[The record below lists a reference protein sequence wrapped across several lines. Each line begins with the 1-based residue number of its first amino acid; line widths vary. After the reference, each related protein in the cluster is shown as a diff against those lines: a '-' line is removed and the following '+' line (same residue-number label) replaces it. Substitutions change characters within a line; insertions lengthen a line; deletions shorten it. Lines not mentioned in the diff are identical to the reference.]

1 MIKVLIFLI
10 GFAAGYYTAH
20 IYNMQSIESAT
31 KQYVKEWIAE
41 DKKNEAPEPST
52 TN

>member
-1 MIKVLIFLI
+1 MLKVLIFLI

-20 IYNMQSIESAT
+20 IYNMQSIESTT
-31 KQYVKEWIAE
+31 KQYVKEWIA
-41 DKKNEAPEPST
+41 DDEAPKPST

>member
-20 IYNMQSIESAT
+20 IYTMQHIETAT

-41 DKKNEAPEPST
+41 DEAPKPSA